1 MDALG
6 MVKDKMRCRFRQCFC
21 DPAVIVAI
29 LHDAANDALKPLKVY
44 RGRCQALPE
53 AVLRPVNE
61 AMPINVFSPEG
72 GSFHVGDTVTIR
84 WQTTPDFPYDV
95 VRIRLARGN
104 NAGLAEG
111 EQPESLRSVLVI
123 EDEAPNNG
131 RLDWKVTA
139 DVSPG
144 PYFKVIVESPD
155 DLLSDQSYPFKIEE
169 KPAALMQEERHSSY
183 MKDKLTRAIPG
194 TRVMLRVAAEA
205 YPSDA
210 QGFSPKPSMRGAFLR
225 YSRFDPPA
233 CVLWD
238 VEGGESV
245 NYWVHWKDL
254 DMEPAPAAQQ
264 GSQPLSEGGA
274 ATSSPGGTT
283 FVAEGEAAA
292 LPSPA
297 ALLPCPLG
305 KPGRCRKHP
314 KGHHV
319 FISYRRSDGS
329 RLARIIANELEQQ
342 GFVPFFDM
350 ICLGVGRF
358 EDALR
363 NEIEAAPCFV
373 PVVTENYLRISR
385 TNAHSDMCYA
395 ELSMA
400 TEFSKPIIPVIQET
414 FKNAFDV
421 MLESGL
427 EIVVRLQNFNSV
439 RENNEY
445 MQGGTIAKL
454 KELIIEG
461 AHKGQTI
468 DPRLEQER
476 LVEPRLSV
484 TSPDGQDAFA
494 EGDTCTIHWEA
505 EGKIPFV
512 NIRLCREV
520 TRGKLRAE
528 LIVKP
533 RFSNNRGANTY
544 EWRIPSGLTGD
555 NLHVVVENAN
565 DRSIRDASFPFT
577 IIEHRGAT
585 RQDENDSKDQLL
597 TDAKGEGVQPVNSE
611 SLLQAPLPSPSAAA
625 LPQLPPAH
633 LTPASAAGDTSI
645 LRLDS
650 FPTTL
655 FSHRG
660 PIISQP
666 TWEAGAE
673 EAERQPAGHCGSQ
686 DSLLRTQGGMAPDA
700 GHPRAG
706 AAPERAPYAREV
718 ATEEPRSHIYEI
730 ALLPQPPRDAI
741 RDGHDAGPSTG
752 GVSDGFFCILERN
765 VNLTELR
772 DALLQQL
779 DMVALPPFR
788 FLRRLGGHLFRV
800 HQTQERLL
808 VMSDF
813 AGAAEPPV
821 HTHVSSRLCSVIL
834 PIEWLEP
841 AASATGGV
849 HALAAVTKDVS
860 LLAVASSRSSV
871 EAGDDL
877 EPEQEVTC

>member
-6 MVKDKMRCRFRQCFC
+6 MIKDQMRYRFRQCFC
-21 DPAVIVAI
+21 DQAVIVAI
-29 LHDAANDALKPLKVY
+29 LHDAANDAPKPLKVY

-53 AVLRPVNE
+53 AALRPVNE

-72 GSFHVGDTVTIR
+72 GSFHIGDTVTIR

-95 VRIRLARGN
+95 VRLRLARGN
-104 NAGLAEG
+104 NSGLAEG

-155 DLLSDQSYPFKIEE
+155 DLLSNQSYPFRIEE

-183 MKDKLTRAIPG
+183 MKDKLTRATPG

-210 QGFSPKPSMRGAFLR
+210 EGFSPRPSMRGAFLR

-233 CVLWD
+233 CVRWD
-238 VEGGESV
+238 VKGGEPV

-254 DMEPAPAAQQ
+254 DMEPAPAALQE
-264 GSQPLSEGGA
+264 SESLAEGGA
-274 ATSSPGGTT
+274 ATSGAGGAA
-283 FVAEGEAAA
+283 FVAEGEAAT
-292 LPSPA
+292 LPPPVA
-297 ALLPCPLG
+297 PLPCPLG
-305 KPGRCRKHP
+305 KPGLCRKHP

-350 ICLGVGRF
+350 VCLGVGRF

-421 MLESGL
+421 MIESGL

-512 NIRLCREV
+512 NIRLSREV

-577 IIEHRGAT
+577 IIERRGAT
-585 RQDENDSKDQLL
+585 RRDENDSKDQLL
-597 TDAKGEGVQPVNSE
+597 ADAKGEGEQPVNSE
-611 SLLQAPLPSPSAAA
+611 SLQAESPSASAA
-625 LPQLPPAH
+625 VLPQLPLAH
-633 LTPASAAGDTSI
+633 LAAASAASDTSV

-650 FPTTL
+650 FPATF

-660 PIISQP
+660 PILSQS
-666 TWEAGAE
+666 TWEGAE
-673 EAERQPAGHCGSQ
+673 EAEGQFAGHSGSQ
-686 DSLLRTQGGMAPDA
+686 GSLLAPDA
-700 GHPRAG
+700 GHPSGAG
-706 AAPERAPYAREV
+706 ATPERPVLPPRERP
-718 ATEEPRSHIYEI
+718 TEEPRSHIYEI
-730 ALLPQPPRDAI
+730 ALLPQPSRDAM
-741 RDGHDAGPSTG
+741 RDKHDAGPLTDD
-752 GVSDGFFCILERN
+752 VSDGFFCILERN

-772 DALLQQL
+772 GALLQQL
-779 DMVALPPFR
+779 DMMALPPFG
-788 FLRRLGGHLFRV
+788 FLRKLGQHLFRV
-800 HQTQERLL
+800 QHTQERLL
-808 VMSDF
+808 VISDF
-813 AGAAEPPV
+813 VGPAEPPV
-821 HTHVSSRLCSVIL
+821 HEHGSRLCSVIL
-834 PIEWLEP
+834 PIEWLQP
-841 AASATGGV
+841 AASVTGGV
-849 HALAAVTKDVS
+849 RATAIVTKDIS
-860 LLAVASSRSSV
+860 LQACLDL
-871 EAGDDL
+871 DDL
-877 EPEQEVTC
+877 EPEEEVEEEEVEAELEGLY